1 MNEKKEIIVSK
12 EYYEERQKEYRR
24 LLDVE
29 RPKVLDDLNAA
40 RAMGDLS
47 ENADY
52 DAARNKQ
59 AEIEARITELEFLLD
74 NAKIIESEGKGKTIN
89 ISSIVTFKEVASGEI
104 SKVKIVSSVESDT
117 ISDPLNLKVSN
128 ECALGKALIGKK
140 AGDKITVKAVTPY
153 EIEILEVNNK

>member
-89 ISSIVTFKEVASGEI
+89 ISSIVTI
-104 SKVKIVSSVESDT
+104 
-117 ISDPLNLKVSN
+117 
-128 ECALGKALIGKK
+128 
-140 AGDKITVKAVTPY
+140 
-153 EIEILEVNNK
+153 